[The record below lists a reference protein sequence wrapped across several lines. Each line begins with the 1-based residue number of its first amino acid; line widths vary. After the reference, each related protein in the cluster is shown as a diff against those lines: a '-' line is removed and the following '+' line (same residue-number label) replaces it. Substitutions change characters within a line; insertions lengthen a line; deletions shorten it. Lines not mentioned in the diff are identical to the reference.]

1 LAATIFDGYGF
12 VVEALLNIELHA
24 LRVDGFELPSINR
37 KARLAEQLKTFA
49 TA

>member
-1 LAATIFDGYGF
+1 MAATNFDGYGF
-12 VVEALLNIELHA
+12 VVEAILNIELHV

-37 KARLAEQLKTFA
+37 NARLAEQLKTFA